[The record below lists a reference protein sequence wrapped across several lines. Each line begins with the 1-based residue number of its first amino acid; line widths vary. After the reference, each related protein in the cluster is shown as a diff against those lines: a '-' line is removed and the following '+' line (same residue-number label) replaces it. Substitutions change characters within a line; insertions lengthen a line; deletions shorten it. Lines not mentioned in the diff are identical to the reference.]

1 MFQENH
7 VKWHKREIMN
17 VTKLA
22 ICVFCGSRSGT
33 NPVYSEAAR
42 DLGWLLVEKNLD
54 LVFGGASCGIM
65 GTIADAVMEKGGG
78 VSGIIPD
85 FLSIKEV
92 KHDRVK
98 DLMIVSS
105 MHERKFRMYEKSSG
119 FIALPGGIG
128 TLDEL
133 VEITTWNQLK
143 LISKPLGLLN
153 VNGYFDYLLKQLE
166 RMVED
171 GFLDPETKNDLIVS
185 ENPEELLDLL
195 HRRFV

>member
-1 MFQENH
+1 MELE
-7 VKWHKREIMN
+7 REIMN

-22 ICVFCGSRSGT
+22 VCVFCGSRSGT
-33 NPVYSEAAR
+33 NPVYTEAAK
-42 DLGWLLVEKNLD
+42 DLGRLLVEKNLD

-171 GFLDPETKNDLIVS
+171 GFLDPETKNGLIVS
-185 ENPEELLDLL
+185 QNPEELLDLL

>member
-1 MFQENH
+1 
-7 VKWHKREIMN
+7 MN
-17 VTKLA
+17 STKSA
-22 ICVFCGSRSGT
+22 VCVFCGSRSGT
-33 NPVYSEAAR
+33 NPVYTKTAQ
-42 DLGWLLVEKNLD
+42 DLGRLLVEKNFD

-65 GTIADAVMEKGGG
+65 GTIADAVMENGGT

-153 VNGYFDYLLKQLE
+153 VNGYFDYLLKQLG
-166 RMVED
+166 RMVDD
-171 GFLDPETKNDLIVS
+171 GFLDAETKEGLIVS
-185 ENPEELLDLL
+185 DNPEELLDLL
-195 HRRFV
+195 SKKFV

>member
-1 MFQENH
+1 MEQKET
-7 VKWHKREIMN
+7 MN

-33 NPVYSEAAR
+33 NPVYAEAAR

>member
-1 MFQENH
+1 
-7 VKWHKREIMN
+7 MN
-17 VTKLA
+17 LTKSA

-33 NPVYSEAAR
+33 DPIYTKAAQE
-42 DLGWLLVEKNLD
+42 LGHLLVEKKFD

-85 FLSIKEV
+85 FLSTKEV

-105 MHERKFRMYEKSSG
+105 MHERKYRMYEKSSG

-153 VNGYFDYLLKQLE
+153 VKGYFDHLLKQLE
-166 RMVED
+166 RMVDD
-171 GFLDPETKNDLIVS
+171 GFLDPQTKETLIVS
-185 ENPEELLDLL
+185 KDPKELLEILSG
-195 HRRFV
+195 RFI

>member
-1 MFQENH
+1 
-7 VKWHKREIMN
+7 MN
-17 VTKLA
+17 VSKSA
-22 ICVFCGSRSGT
+22 ICVFCGSRLGT
-33 NPVYSEAAR
+33 DPIYVETAR
-42 DLGWLLVEKNLD
+42 ELGRLLVEKNFD
-54 LVFGGASCGIM
+54 LVFGGASVGIM
-65 GTIADAVMEKGGG
+65 GTIADAVMEKGGS

-85 FLSIKEV
+85 FLSVKEV

-105 MHERKFRMYEKSSG
+105 MHERKYRMYERSSG

-153 VNGYFDYLLKQLE
+153 VKGYFDHLLDQLG
-166 RMVED
+166 RMVKD
-171 GFLDPETKNDLIVS
+171 GFLDVETKENLIVS
-185 ENPEELLDLL
+185 ENPNELLDRLSA
-195 HRRFV
+195 RFV